1 MAEKSDWVE
10 IIEPRSGEPMYA
22 NLKSGQCLWEPP
34 VGVQVREANDSQWW
48 ELYDQK
54 TRRYYY
60 YCGGT
65 QSTVWHKP
73 KDSEIIPLARL
84 QTLKAREKRRAA
96 KAKEL
101 ERKEGSTRRE
111 GSERR
116 RREGSLRKEGSS
128 SHGDGSS
135 SRRESSGRK
144 GGVSREGSS
153 SRQRGSSREKRER
166 TSSREHRKNNA
177 EASAKNEALDSK
189 QSNAEDET
197 ILKAIPVAN
206 GTDQEPDE
214 DILTAEVADESCQ
227 EASEEAL
234 GISENGLDERKSPE
248 LPSPE
253 LDVPAPKVPSGD
265 IEEGGRGTIADDEG
279 QLTPSGTLS
288 RHAHLD
294 DSCDDHLSPSG
305 TIERARQLVES
316 ASRSI
321 LANRAAQNLDREND
335 SVFVDGKKPI
345 VSNKGHQDI
354 LDDSLSIKLRA
365 GGMPATTARL
375 VEACAPHTLNE
386 SQKSVRSLRHQ
397 RQVSDSVL
405 KDLRG
410 DDDDDDD
417 DEVETKSVGTPSTLP
432 RLSRPSSIASP
443 ATGSS
448 KHNTLERSHSIPG
461 SKPPLMRAFGAYEEY
476 FNHHKKGV
484 FRRKRISLTSMM
496 SWSKVPIKKPLILIQ
511 DRQLKKD
518 AIDTFKLILGYMG
531 DRSIKGKTPDRLALE
546 LTTKGWNTPILR
558 DEIYLQLCKQ
568 TTDNFRPESL
578 RSGWELMAICL
589 ALFPPSSKFHSY
601 LEGYINRNLE
611 DIERKE
617 IPVQTPVPHYVRHCS
632 VRLKRMSR
640 TGAKRGLRKPSVE
653 EIQQAKSSVFNPS
666 MFGATLE
673 DIMGAQAKRFP
684 SLKLPWI
691 LPTLAE
697 SVLQHNG
704 SSTEG
709 IFRVPGDIDEVNS
722 QKIKLDQ
729 LKVPTEITD
738 PHVPASLL
746 KLWFRELHEPLIPEQ
761 FYERCVNNCD
771 DPTVAVALAMSLPEV
786 NRLVLSY
793 LIRFLQ
799 IFSLPNQSVITKMDE
814 NNLAMVWAPNCLRC
828 PSDDPKEIFENTRKE
843 MTFMRTL
850 IRHLDTTFM
859 EGVR

>member
-10 IIEPRSGEPMYA
+10 IIEPRTGDPMYA

-34 VGVQVREANDSQWW
+34 DGERVRKANDSQWW

-60 YCGGT
+60 YCAGT
-65 QSTVWHKP
+65 QTTVWHKP

-116 RREGSLRKEGSS
+116 RRDGSLRKEGSS

-135 SRRESSGRK
+135 SRRESSRRK
-144 GGVSREGSS
+144 DGVPREGSS
-153 SRQRGSSREKRER
+153 SRRHGSSREKRER
-166 TSSREHRKNNA
+166 TSSREDKKNDA
-177 EASAKNEALDSK
+177 EACAKDEVLDDK
-189 QSNAEDET
+189 QSNTGDET
-197 ILKAIPVAN
+197 ILKATPVAN

-214 DILTAEVADESCQ
+214 DEPTEQAADESCK
-227 EASEEAL
+227 EASEEDSGVA
-234 GISENGLDERKSPE
+234 ENDLDKRKSPE
-248 LPSPE
+248 LPLPE
-253 LDVPAPKVPSGD
+253 LDMPAPNVPCGDSG
-265 IEEGGRGTIADDEG
+265 ESGKGTNTDDEG

-288 RHAHLD
+288 RHTHLD

-305 TIERARQLVES
+305 TIERAQQLVES

-321 LANRAAQNLDREND
+321 LANSAAQKLDRDND
-335 SVFVDGKKPI
+335 SVFVDCRKPI

-354 LDDSLSIKLRA
+354 LDNSLSIKLRA

-375 VEACAPHTLNE
+375 VEACAPPTLNE
-386 SQKSVRSLRHQ
+386 SQVSIRSLRHQ

-405 KDLRG
+405 KDLRDD

-417 DEVETKSVGTPSTLP
+417 DEMETKSVGAPSTLP

-443 ATGSS
+443 VTGSS

-461 SKPPLMRAFGAYEEY
+461 SKPPLIRALGAYEEY
-476 FNHHKKGV
+476 LSQHKKGV
-484 FRRKRISLTSMM
+484 FRRKRISLASMM

-531 DRSIKGKTPDRLALE
+531 DRSIKGKTPERLALE
-546 LTTKGWNTPILR
+546 LTTKGWNTPVLR

-568 TTDNFRPESL
+568 TTDNFRLESL

-589 ALFPPSSKFHSY
+589 ALFPPSTKFYSY
-601 LEGYINRNLE
+601 LDGYLNKNLE

-617 IPVQTPVPHYVRHCS
+617 ISLTYYIRHCS
-632 VRLKRMSR
+632 VRLKRMAR
-640 TGAKRGLRKPSVE
+640 TGAKRGLRKPSIE
-653 EIQQAKSSVFNPS
+653 EIQQAKSSVFHPS

-673 DIMGAQAKRFP
+673 DIMEAQAERFP

-697 SVLQHNG
+697 SVLEHQG
-704 SSTEG
+704 ASTEG

-722 QKIKLDQ
+722 QKIRLD
-729 LKVPTEITD
+729 KWEAPTGITD

-746 KLWFRELHEPLIPEQ
+746 KLWFRELHEPLIPEL

-771 DPTVAVALAMSLPEV
+771 DATVAVALAMSLPEV

-799 IFSLPNQSVITKMDE
+799 IFSLPHMCVITKMDV

-850 IRHLDTTFM
+850 IRHLDATFM

>member
-1 MAEKSDWVE
+1 MH
-10 IIEPRSGEPMYA
+10 
-22 NLKSGQCLWEPP
+22 
-34 VGVQVREANDSQWW
+34 VR
-48 ELYDQK
+48 
-54 TRRYYY
+54 
-60 YCGGT
+60 
-65 QSTVWHKP
+65 H
-73 KDSEIIPLARL
+73 
-84 QTLKAREKRRAA
+84 
-96 KAKEL
+96 
-101 ERKEGSTRRE
+101 
-111 GSERR
+111 
-116 RREGSLRKEGSS
+116 
-128 SHGDGSS
+128 
-135 SRRESSGRK
+135 
-144 GGVSREGSS
+144 
-153 SRQRGSSREKRER
+153 
-166 TSSREHRKNNA
+166 
-177 EASAKNEALDSK
+177 
-189 QSNAEDET
+189 
-197 ILKAIPVAN
+197 
-206 GTDQEPDE
+206 
-214 DILTAEVADESCQ
+214 
-227 EASEEAL
+227 
-234 GISENGLDERKSPE
+234 
-248 LPSPE
+248 
-253 LDVPAPKVPSGD
+253 
-265 IEEGGRGTIADDEG
+265 
-279 QLTPSGTLS
+279 
-288 RHAHLD
+288 
-294 DSCDDHLSPSG
+294 
-305 TIERARQLVES
+305 
-316 ASRSI
+316 
-321 LANRAAQNLDREND
+321 
-335 SVFVDGKKPI
+335 
-345 VSNKGHQDI
+345 
-354 LDDSLSIKLRA
+354 
-365 GGMPATTARL
+365 
-375 VEACAPHTLNE
+375 
-386 SQKSVRSLRHQ
+386 
-397 RQVSDSVL
+397 
-405 KDLRG
+405 
-410 DDDDDDD
+410 
-417 DEVETKSVGTPSTLP
+417 
-432 RLSRPSSIASP
+432 
-443 ATGSS
+443 
-448 KHNTLERSHSIPG
+448 
-461 SKPPLMRAFGAYEEY
+461 
-476 FNHHKKGV
+476 
-484 FRRKRISLTSMM
+484 
-496 SWSKVPIKKPLILIQ
+496 
-511 DRQLKKD
+511 
-518 AIDTFKLILGYMG
+518 
-531 DRSIKGKTPDRLALE
+531 
-546 LTTKGWNTPILR
+546 
-558 DEIYLQLCKQ
+558 
-568 TTDNFRPESL
+568 
-578 RSGWELMAICL
+578 
-589 ALFPPSSKFHSY
+589 LFPPSSKFHSY